1 MNRTQSTG
9 ALLSQVSPCTL
20 KITASE
26 FRKFMN
32 SQAHR
37 KPIIRIVRKK
47 TVPDSEGTS
56 SITIP
61 LSSEVGTPV
70 EESQGVDF
78 PIDNFQAQEIPLEEL
93 ERPESAML
101 KLRPRPQPLGAFS
114 GHDSK
119 DSDSLD
125 GRLKSKYYVSP
136 YKKVPA
142 RYLHGSQSVDPA
154 NGGDLSETSTEQQ
167 ELSEEYGSNDTINEI
182 LEGEGTLL
190 VDNKGIRYKTMP
202 NRLMA
207 LPPLTDLKTIKR
219 PLIHV
224 RVTVKKKQGKF
235 KPATEEVED
244 EDSRQNEPKYRSVT
258 IYLHFT
264 ICYH

>member
-1 MNRTQSTG
+1 
-9 ALLSQVSPCTL
+9 
-20 KITASE
+20 
-26 FRKFMN
+26 MN

-47 TVPDSEGTS
+47 TGQDTEEKHNINIPHDSGAVTQ
-56 SITIP
+56 
-61 LSSEVGTPV
+61 VD
-70 EESQGVDF
+70 ESQGLDF
-78 PIDNFQAQEIPLEEL
+78 PIENFEAQEIPLEEL
-93 ERPESAML
+93 ERPQSAML

-125 GRLKSKYYVSP
+125 GRLKTKYFVSP

-142 RYLHGSQSVDPA
+142 RYLHGSQSVDPEKA
-154 NGGDLSETSTEQQ
+154 GDFLSETSTEQQ
-167 ELSEEYGSNDTINEI
+167 ELCDGYGSNDTINEI

-235 KPATEEVED
+235 KPATEIED
-244 EDSRQNEPKYRSVT
+244 EDSQPQNEPKYR
-258 IYLHFT
+258 
-264 ICYH
+264 